1 MPKHCL
7 ISFTNDDALIWMLEM
22 YVKCLNPALR
32 VALEVFLYSL
42 FTCQTACPSD
52 FLKLDQYLKIL
63 QIPKVKMLVHLNYTA
78 VEGITLAY
86 RSGVIFQC
94 F

>member
-1 MPKHCL
+1 M
-7 ISFTNDDALIWMLEM
+7 ISSTNDDALIWMLEM

-32 VALEVFLYSL
+32 VALEVFYIPFSHDKR
-42 FTCQTACPSD
+42 ACPSD

-63 QIPKVKMLVHLNYTA
+63 QIPKVKMLVHLSYTA

-86 RSGVIFQC
+86 RSVIFQC